1 MLLREILTQSGS
13 GEMESI
19 NYTYEFDEQRLAWWI
34 VGTNGRK
41 IAEATSEQNAE
52 LIVAALNG
60 VAP

>member
-1 MLLREILTQSGS
+1 MLPREILTQNGS
-13 GEMESI
+13 GEMESV

-34 VGTNGRK
+34 IGNNGRK
-41 IAEATSEQNAE
+41 LAEATNEQNAE